1 MPWVTHSCKV
11 KIDPS
16 LEKIISRFNFHK
28 YFNIKILIYLTSL

>member
-16 LEKIISRFNFHK
+16 LKNLYPDLIFTN
-28 YFNIKILIYLTSL
+28 ILI